1 MNKKLSIPALYILLA
16 IGMLA
21 CIKEDLDN
29 CLPTTGEQRYILF
42 ETKNTK
48 TTFRE
53 AFNNL
58 DLYIYDKEDKLVE
71 SPISYTRSELAASEY
86 RAYLPDWVEPDY
98 TVVAV
103 MNDNESFEVED
114 TGSLHTFKTSIIT
127 DNSNW
132 LNTQITDIYLGNLK
146 IPAGPTKAI
155 EAGTVYLSKLTNKF
169 YITVRLNGFTLP
181 ATRAI
186 NVHIQG
192 CNGKYNSSLE
202 GIAEHL
208 TVYMPHTD
216 NQPKESVYEFL
227 IDTLRLWFGDDL
239 TLVIKLDEEGQ
250 ETREVDRI
258 GIVAFLAEVTD
269 MNGNYLYDSDEKLD
283 LEDEYYIEIVLDAE
297 LKISQIIVNGWF
309 EVGQDIDL
317 DDDAGIG
324 L

>member
-1 MNKKLSIPALYILLA
+1 
-16 IGMLA
+16 MLA

-29 CLPTTGEQRYILF
+29 CPPVTREQRYILF

-53 AFNNL
+53 AFSNL

-98 TVVAV
+98 MVVAV
-103 MNDNESFEVED
+103 MNDNELFEVED
-114 TGSLHTFKTSIIT
+114 TGSLHTFKTSLST
-127 DNSNW
+127 DYSDW
-132 LNTQITDIYLGNLK
+132 LNTPITDIYLGNLQV
-146 IPAGPTKAI
+146 PSSRTRATGV
-155 EAGTVYLSKLTNKF
+155 GTVYLSKLTNKF
-169 YITVRLNGFTLP
+169 YITVKLNGFTLP
-181 ATRAI
+181 VTHAI

-192 CNGKYNSSLE
+192 CNGRYNSSLE
-202 GIAEHL
+202 GIAEQL
-208 TVYMPHTD
+208 TLYMPHTD
-216 NQPKESVYEFL
+216 NKPKESVYEFL

-239 TLVIKLDEEGQ
+239 TLVVKLDEEGKD
-250 ETREVDRI
+250 TREVDRI
-258 GIVAFLAEVTD
+258 GIVDFLAEVTD
-269 MNGNYLYDSDEKLD
+269 MDGNYLYDSDEKLD
-283 LEDEYYIEIVLDAE
+283 FEDEYYIEIVLDTE

-317 DDDAGIG
+317 DDDSSIG